1 MGAGNRP
8 ESSATVVN
16 TVNCFA
22 VSLCVTENNRK
33 PLIVTTERDAKIKF
47 LCSEIKFYF
56 NTADFPVTFPASTI
70 QW

>member
-16 TVNCFA
+16 TVNRFV

-33 PLIVTTERDAKIKF
+33 SLIVTAEGDAKIEF
-47 LCSEIKFYF
+47 VFR
-56 NTADFPVTFPASTI
+56 N
-70 QW
+70 